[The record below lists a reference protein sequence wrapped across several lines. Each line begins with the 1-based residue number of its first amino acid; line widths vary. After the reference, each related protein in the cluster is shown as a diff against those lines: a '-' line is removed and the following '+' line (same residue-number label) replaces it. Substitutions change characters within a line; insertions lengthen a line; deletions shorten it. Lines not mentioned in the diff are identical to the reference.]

1 MRVLRHAQPLREDG
15 VPMPRPAKVALALA
29 LLTAAFFAGSWF
41 TNRSGPAAATQ
52 AAPQIQYY
60 ACPMHPQLHSDRP
73 GDCPSC
79 GMRLEPVYSGSAT
92 PGAAAVS
99 SAGVQIDP
107 DKQQVFGIR
116 VARVE
121 RGTGAREF
129 RTVGRVVADETQVYR
144 INAAVDG
151 WIRKV
156 GPATTG
162 ELRSKGGRTGD
173 LLFPTPSRSH
183 AELHLLAE
191 CARFGQS
198 SARRATSRSRT
209 P

>member
-1 MRVLRHAQPLREDG
+1 MRVLRHAQPLPTGRIRA
-15 VPMPRPAKVALALA
+15 PMPRPAKVALALA

-60 ACPMHPQLHSDRP
+60 ACPMHPQFHSDRP

-79 GMRLEPVYSGSAT
+79 GMRLEPVYSGGRRRRELPRCPRRVCRSTLTSNRFLGSASH
-92 PGAAAVS
+92 AY
-99 SAGVQIDP
+99 
-107 DKQQVFGIR
+107 
-116 VARVE
+116 E

-129 RTVGRVVADETQVYR
+129 RTVGRVAADETQVYR

-162 ELRSKGGRTGD
+162 SFVRKGD
-173 LLFPTPSRSH
+173 V
-183 AELHLLAE
+183 LATYYSPPFSQL
-191 CARFGQS
+191 C
-198 SARRATSRSRT
+198 RATSTR
-209 P
+209 